1 MYKVS
6 ILIPVYC
13 AEIFF
18 ERCIRSLF
26 EQTYA
31 NLEYV
36 VVDDCSPDNSIV
48 LLHQVLE
55 EYPHRKEQVKLVVN
69 KKNLGASA
77 SKNIAIDNAT
87 GEFISFVD
95 ADDWLELD
103 AIELLVKEQ
112 TRSGAD
118 VVWGKLIE
126 HTNEGDYVMT
136 EPQYHDKHEW
146 IMCYCR
152 LTTGIG
158 MSNSKRI
165 IRRNILE
172 QNRIRSINGFNY
184 SEDKFFMAQ
193 LAYYANGCS
202 VIDDIVYHY
211 NRLNPISATSRQ
223 SGKFNP
229 DVFRQENGS
238 LQRMEDFFSA
248 KEPIYYQTLLK
259 ARMRYLKEN
268 LDNAVRFSS
277 PEGFKEVLRVI
288 DSKDPN
294 LLGEIGWNSW
304 KRKFYRNYYYIKYFP
319 KIKRRINRL
328 IGNTA
333 KKHD

>member
-6 ILIPVYC
+6 LLITIYNVEEY
-13 AEIFF
+13 F
-18 ERCIRSLF
+18 EKCVRSCF
-26 EQTYA
+26 EQTYP

-36 VVDDCSPDNSIV
+36 VVDDCSPDNSIA
-48 LLHQVLE
+48 LLHRVLE
-55 EYPHRKEQVKLVVN
+55 EYPNRKEHVKLIVN
-69 KKNLGASA
+69 EKNLGASA
-77 SKNIAIDNAT
+77 SKNIAIDNAS
-87 GEFISFVD
+87 GEFVSFVD
-95 ADDWLELD
+95 ADDWLELN

-136 EPQYHDKHEW
+136 EPQYPDKHTW
-146 IMCYCR
+146 VMCYCR

-158 MSNSKRI
+158 MLNQKRI
-165 IRRNILE
+165 IRRGLLE
-172 QNRIRSINGFNY
+172 QHHIRSVNGFNY
-184 SEDKFFMAQ
+184 SEDKLLLAQ
-193 LAYYANGCS
+193 VAYYANGCS
-202 VIDDIVYHY
+202 VIDDVVYHY
-211 NRLNPISATSRQ
+211 NRLNPISATSKQ

-238 LQRMEDFFSA
+238 LQCMEDFFST
-248 KEPIYYQTLLK
+248 KESIYYQTLLK

-277 PEGFKEVLRVI
+277 PKGFKEVLRVI
-288 DSKDPN
+288 DLKDPD
-294 LLGEIGWNSW
+294 LLIEIGWNSW
-304 KRKFYRNYYYIKYFP
+304 KRIFYRNYYYMRYLP
-319 KIKRRINRL
+319 KIKRKINQL
-328 IGNTA
+328 VGNTA